1 MSKKTIIAILSAIAV
16 LLVATFVYFFLVKS
30 RQVPQSD
37 PFSSTTEGSS
47 SQVNSSTSR
56 QSETSKGYFGN
67 SQVGSDYNENEEA
80 TNLIKTFGAIGNE
93 YTLHSRYYQQ
103 GEAKVEKAPSLG
115 WDGDLLLTVKSA
127 QVQEY
132 SAADDDSGDPARS
145 AWATYAKLFSDP
157 CVLKLD
163 MTLTN
168 RDAENKNGVRYLF
181 NAGMFRLAAYEDL
194 IPENWKNAETY
205 VSIGERYSALEAQF
219 DKHSDNDDYWSFT
232 LEPEE
237 TLDFTLQF
245 LIDRKYLEQN
255 TPFLA
260 VSFSRQIECGVLL
273 DKIE

>member
-1 MSKKTIIAILSAIAV
+1 MKKAMRAMYIGTAILTISLLGGCSAV
-16 LLVATFVYFFLVKS
+16 
-30 RQVPQSD
+30 
-37 PFSSTTEGSS
+37 
-47 SQVNSSTSR
+47 
-56 QSETSKGYFGN
+56 GN
-67 SQVGSDYNENEEA
+67 SGAVDSKRPADLSSATRSESGEGQSMAESNTPGETTSLSSALSGESAEADAVMANFGS
-80 TNLIKTFGAIGNE
+80 IGNE

-103 GEAKVEKAPSLG
+103 GEAKVEVAPNLG

-132 SAADDDSGDPARS
+132 SAADDDNGDPARA

-168 RDAENKNGVRYLF
+168 KDAENKNGVRYLF

-194 IPENWKNAETY
+194 IPDNWKNAETY
-205 VSIGERYSALEAQF
+205 VSIGEQYSALEAQF

-260 VSFSRQIECGVLL
+260 VSFGRQIECGVLL